1 MARSIRDVSIASP
14 MPIGDFNPL
23 PPGGRIT
30 CYANADAAGDTMTI
44 MAGGVRVCVAELGV
58 ENAAGVGPKVPD
70 DLIAQWQN
78 NGTTPLDIQITTT
91 GDNDDVLLFLE

>member
-23 PPGGRIT
+23 PPGGQIT
-30 CYANADAAGDTMTI
+30 VYCNADAAGDTLTI
-44 MAGGVRVCVAELGV
+44 MAGGIRVCVAELGV
-58 ENAAGVGPKVPD
+58 EAAAGVGPLVPD
-70 DLIAQWQN
+70 HLIASWRN
-78 NGTTPLDIQITTT
+78 NGSGPLDVQITTT